1 MKVLTLQKAH
11 RRGFRGLWS
20 QCQRVAGSLKPWKL
34 RDLVPLD
41 RLPRL
46 HLAAVLN

>member
-34 RDLVPLD
+34 PTWSLLTDSLVYTWL
-41 RLPRL
+41 RC
-46 HLAAVLN
+46 